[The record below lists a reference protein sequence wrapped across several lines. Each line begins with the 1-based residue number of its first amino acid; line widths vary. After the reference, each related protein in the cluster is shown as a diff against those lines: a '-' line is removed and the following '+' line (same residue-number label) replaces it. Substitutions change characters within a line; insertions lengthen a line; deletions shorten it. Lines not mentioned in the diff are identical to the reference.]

1 MKKSKGVIS
10 LFIVFISLIF
20 ACSGEN
26 QSAASL
32 VKKVVETTE
41 DGKEAATVYTY
52 EGDLIK
58 TIDAVATLTTFTY
71 TNELITKKSV
81 LNKETKTTV
90 VTTYLYDN
98 GRLVEAKTDSSGV
111 KYTHKSKDSITFEQY
126 DIDADNNQKVLF
138 TGLLIYEKGN
148 LAKEE
153 HTTVSN
159 EGTTVEKETVDYEYD
174 DKVNPLATAK
184 GFANLLDYKE
194 VASVNNVTIIAV
206 TNSKKEGEQEISAAN
221 LYMYSYT
228 YDEKGKHPTEQITSD
243 VRPQNGKSGALK
255 TAYFYNE

>member
-1 MKKSKGVIS
+1 MKKSKGVIG

-26 QSAASL
+26 QSEASL

-41 DGKEAATVYTY
+41 DGKETATVYTY

-71 TNELITKKSV
+71 TQDLITKKSV
-81 LNKETKTTV
+81 LDKKSKKTV
-90 VTTYLYDN
+90 ITTYTYDKDQ
-98 GRLVEAKTDSSGV
+98 LLEAKTASNGV
-111 KYTHKSKDSITFEQY
+111 IYTQKGKDTISFEHY
-126 DIDADNNQKVLF
+126 DLDADNKQKVLF
-138 TGLLIYEKGN
+138 TGLLIFEKGN

-153 HTTVSN
+153 RTTVSN
-159 EGTTVEKETVDYEYD
+159 DGKTVEKETVDYEYD
-174 DKVNPLATAK
+174 DKVNPLAAAK
-184 GFANLLDYKE
+184 GFVNLLDYKE
-194 VASVNNVTIIAV
+194 IASANNVTIIAV
-206 TNSKKEGEQEISAAN
+206 TNSKKEGDQEISAAN

-228 YDEKGKHPTEQITSD
+228 YDEKGKRPTEQITSD

-255 TAYFYNE
+255 TTYFYNE